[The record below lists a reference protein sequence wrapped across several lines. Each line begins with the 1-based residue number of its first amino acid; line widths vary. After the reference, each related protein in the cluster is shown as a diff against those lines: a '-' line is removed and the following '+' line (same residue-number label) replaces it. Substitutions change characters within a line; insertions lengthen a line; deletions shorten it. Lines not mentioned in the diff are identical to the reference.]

1 MGKAAAVILA
11 AGEGKRMKSDKSKVL
26 HEVLF
31 KPMIDWVMDSV
42 TEADIDNICVV
53 LGHNADQVSE
63 HLNKR
68 GQKYT
73 YVLQEEQLG
82 TGHAVMQARE
92 YLEQTKPEDVLILNG
107 DTPFIDSSL
116 IKSFY
121 LEHKNKKNDVTILTS
136 IADNPFGYGRI
147 VRDSS
152 GNVKDIIEEKD
163 ATDDE
168 RKIKEIN
175 AGAYWF
181 KTDVLLEALSH
192 LNGDNAQHEYYL
204 TDTVKIISGQGLRA
218 GTCIVDMKYTAGAN
232 SRKQL
237 LELNNIARQL
247 VFEKLFDAGV
257 TITDI
262 SGVSISPDAEIGYD
276 TVILPG
282 TIIKGKTKIGIG
294 CQIGPNSLIDN
305 SVLGDNVVFNASQA
319 RNSKIGN
326 NVTVGPFS
334 QLRPDCVIAENVHIG
349 DFVEVKNSNIGCGTK
364 IAHLT
369 YVGDSDVGGGVNF
382 GCGVVTVNYDG
393 VKKSRTIIGDNAFI
407 GCNTN
412 LIAPVK
418 VGNGAYTAAG
428 STITMD
434 IPDGALSVARSRQQN
449 IDGWAEKKLK
459 NRKK

>member
-1 MGKAAAVILA
+1 MEKAAAVILA
-11 AGEGKRMKSDKSKVL
+11 AGEGKRMKTNKSKVL

-31 KPMIDWVMDSV
+31 KPMIDWVTDSV
-42 TEADIDNICVV
+42 KEAAIDNICVV

-63 HLNKR
+63 HLNGR
-68 GQKYT
+68 GLKYT
-73 YVLQEEQLG
+73 YVRQEEQLG

-92 YLEQTKPEDVLILNG
+92 YLVKTKPEDVLILNG
-107 DTPFIDSSL
+107 DVPFINSSI
-116 IKSFY
+116 IKSTY
-121 LEHKNKKNDVTILTS
+121 LEHKSKNNDVTVLTS
-136 IADNPFGYGRI
+136 IADNPYGYGRI
-147 VRDSS
+147 VRDGS
-152 GNVKDIIEEKD
+152 GNVTGIIEEKD

-192 LNGDNAQHEYYL
+192 LNSGNVQHEYYL
-204 TDTVKIISGQGLRA
+204 TDTVKIICGMGLRA
-218 GTCIVDMKYTAGAN
+218 GTCVIDMKYTAGAN

-237 LELNNIARQL
+237 LELNDIARQF
-247 VFEKLFDAGV
+247 VFDKLFDAGV
-257 TITDI
+257 TITDL
-262 SGVSISPDAEIGYD
+262 SGVSISPDAEIGCD

-282 TIIKGKTKIGIG
+282 TIIKGKTKIGTG
-294 CQIGPNSLIDN
+294 CEIGPNSLID
-305 SVLGDNVVFNASQA
+305 SCVLGNNVVFNASQA
-319 RNSKIGN
+319 RDSKIGD

-334 QLRPDCVIAENVHIG
+334 NLRPNSVLAENVHIG
-349 DFVEVKNSNIGCGTK
+349 DFVEVKNSNIGRGTK
-364 IAHLT
+364 VAHLT
-369 YVGDSDVGGGVNF
+369 YVGDSDVGSGVNF

-393 VKKSRTIIGDNAFI
+393 VKKSRTTIGDNAFI

-428 STITMD
+428 STITKD

-459 NRKK
+459 DRKK